1 MNIHE
6 MNEAAKAAGMTYG
19 QYVNQTEEPV
29 PVPEP
34 KDPYEEWRRTCPVCG
49 KTFMV
54 DRANSRKVYCGV
66 ACRSMKN
73 NRKRD
78 SLKAEKTEESLV
90 QVEDRALEE
99 ENRALRT
106 ELATNHIGDVNKKGP
121 DQEAKAD
128 AGKPRLTLVPPRIIW
143 EIATVRE
150 FGTAKY
156 HDPENWRT
164 VEPDR
169 LWAACT
175 RHIVA
180 AWNDYRATDADS
192 GLLHLAHAATNIAF
206 LLQIIGE
213 EDQTDG

>member
-6 MNEAAKAAGMTYG
+6 MNEAAKVSGMTYG

-29 PVPEP
+29 PVPVP
-34 KDPYEEWRRTCPVCG
+34 KDPYKEWRRTCPICG

-54 DRANSRKVYCGV
+54 DRANSRQVYCGV

-90 QVEDRALEE
+90 QVEDMALEE

-106 ELATNHIGDVNKKGP
+106 ELMVNHLGDVNKKGP

-143 EIATVRE
+143 DIAAVRQYGVEI
-150 FGTAKY
+150 KY
-156 HDPENWRT
+156 PETGVDGWRTIGLERIQDAAARHFLRYLSDPEGRDP
-164 VEPDR
+164 E
-169 LWAACT
+169 
-175 RHIVA
+175 
-180 AWNDYRATDADS
+180 S
-192 GLLHLAHAATNIAF
+192 GLPHLWHLACNVAF
-206 LLQIIGE
+206 LCEL
-213 EDQTDG
+213 EDDHG

>member
-1 MNIHE
+1 MKTPREIVDSLERCGRKHGYCKGCAYRKTNSPDGCIGKMHE
-6 MNEAAKAAGMTYG
+6 DAAKLIQDMEITFGMYG
-19 QYVNQTEEPV
+19 GEVGITDV
-29 PVPEP
+29 
-34 KDPYEEWRRTCPVCG
+34 YEE
-49 KTFMV
+49 
-54 DRANSRKVYCGV
+54 RAR
-66 ACRSMKN
+66 
-73 NRKRD
+73 
-78 SLKAEKTEESLV
+78 
-90 QVEDRALEE
+90 LEE

-128 AGKPRLTLVPPRIIW
+128 AGKPCLTLVPPRIIW
-143 EIATVRE
+143 EIAKVRE

-192 GLLHLAHAATNIAF
+192 GLLHLAHAATNLAF
-206 LLQIIGE
+206 LLQMIGE
-213 EDQTDG
+213 EDHTDG

>member
-6 MNEAAKAAGMTYG
+6 TNEAAKDAGMTYG
-19 QYVNQTEEPV
+19 QYVLQTEEPV
-29 PVPEP
+29 TPAPTEEP
-34 KDPYEEWRRTCPVCG
+34 ANEPTDTETRTCRLCG
-49 KTFMV
+49 KTFLV
-54 DRANSRKVYCGV
+54 DLNDGRKKKQIYCSKHCSNAAV
-66 ACRSMKN
+66 RDRSKA
-73 NRKRD
+73 RKKETPD
-78 SLKAEKTEESLV
+78 VSLIQA
-90 QVEDRALEE
+90 

-106 ELATNHIGDVNKKGP
+106 ELATNHLGDGNKKVP

-143 EIATVRE
+143 EIAKVRE

-192 GLLHLAHAATNIAF
+192 GLLHLAHAATNLAF
-206 LLQIIGE
+206 LLQMIGE